1 MFDIWPTSY
10 ITSMDLYCEIRVMSN
25 RCHGAWLRLDG
36 VCCRFLRDCL
46 LGAHWLPVTVLCLQR
61 LVAMISEWTLVTFPT
76 SPSTQARRTTSRA
89 SGRSIPGRY
98 LHVAFFSHFSLR
110 VYCMVFERF
119 VYPSFKVVCMVSIEP
134 HFDSLFHRRRWK
146 CETWKCGKENSAFKF
161 ELFEPLCKTN
171 LNS

>member
-1 MFDIWPTSY
+1 MPRRLIEAGWSLLSLFT
-10 ITSMDLYCEIRVMSN
+10 
-25 RCHGAWLRLDG
+25 WL
-36 VCCRFLRDCL
+36 
-46 LGAHWLPVTVLCLQR
+46 
-61 LVAMISEWTLVTFPT
+61 S
-76 SPSTQARRTTSRA
+76 ARRTLIVGDCFVSAATCRDDLGMNSGDIPDLAINA
-89 SGRSIPGRY
+89 SSSYDFKSVGPLNSRSISACRVFP
-98 LHVAFFSHFSLR
+98 HFSLR

-119 VYPSFKVVCMVSIEP
+119 FYPSFKVVCMVSIEP